1 MGFLETIYFVIG
13 AMLFTN
19 FFYAL
24 LYLLSRTAGDWVSD
38 GVSKYADCLGVLLF
52 FPFLGLTNFLAML
65 IYDRFN
71 WFVAR
76 LVMLLYAA
84 LLFILFIVLIM
95 LVS

>member
-1 MGFLETIYFVIG
+1 MELIENIYFTIG

-24 LYLLSRTAGDWVSD
+24 LYLLSRTAGDWLSD
-38 GVSKYADCLGVLLF
+38 EFSRYGGCLGALLF
-52 FPFLGLTNFLAML
+52 FPFLGLTNFSAML

-76 LVMLLYAA
+76 LVMFLYAV
-84 LLFILFIVLIM
+84 LLFVLFFVLIM

>member
-1 MGFLETIYFVIG
+1 MLETIYFVIG

-24 LYLLSRTAGDWVSD
+24 LYLLSRTAGDRLSD
-38 GVSKYADCLGVLLF
+38 GFSKYADCLGVLMF
-52 FPFLGLTNFLAML
+52 FPFLGLTNLSAML

-76 LVMLLYAA
+76 LVLLLYAA
-84 LLFILFIVLIM
+84 LLFILFSVLI

>member
-1 MGFLETIYFVIG
+1 MGFIETIYFAIG
-13 AMLFTN
+13 AILFTN

-24 LYLLSRTAGDWVSD
+24 LYLLSRTAGDWLSD

-65 IYDRFN
+65 TYDRFN

-76 LVMLLYAA
+76 LVILLYAI
-84 LLFILFIVLIM
+84 LLLVLFFVLII